1 MSSIIIFCSIY
12 SSDYTLLLHSHYCC
26 GMSLKAAQW
35 FWRLAWHEL
44 VQWGTHPNM
53 LRYCHL
59 LYHTTFLGFLFFSLH
74 FFPVRYLIRPP
85 PAPVWHRQR
94 PTHWFNPALFS
105 NIFPNFL
112 LCHVFNLSCTS
123 ASEFNVFP
131 ISSSLGDPLP
141 RPSLLAR
148 PLPQLSS
155 RISLSRPSGLVQAYQ
170 QFFFFFNYPPPLF
183 SSTKPLLCLFPVITI
198 APSSSSQAGF

>member
-1 MSSIIIFCSIY
+1 MVLTSC
-12 SSDYTLLLHSHYCC
+12 
-26 GMSLKAAQW
+26 
-35 FWRLAWHEL
+35 LAWA
-44 VQWGTHPNM
+44 GTM
-53 LRYCHL
+53 R
-59 LYHTTFLGFLFFSLH
+59 HTPKYAQILSPTLSHNLSWFSFFFSLH

-94 PTHWFNPALFS
+94 PTHWFNSALFS

-123 ASEFNVFP
+123 ASDFNVFP

-148 PLPQLSS
+148 PLPQLSNL
-155 RISLSRPSGLVQAYQ
+155 ISLSRPSGLAQAYQ
-170 QFFFFFNYPPPLF
+170 QFFFFFSNYPPPL
-183 SSTKPLLCLFPVITI
+183 SSSTSTKPLLCLFPVITI